1 MMEVRKIKKDEFY
14 ELRDL
19 LTTVFT
25 KRNERETDFEML
37 FPRIFGKSNEYAV
50 NSHYG
55 VFEDGKLIGT
65 AAMYPLDYVVG
76 GEHIKLIA
84 NGNVAVHEDYR
95 GKGVMSEILK
105 KINEECDKCADICY
119 LHGNPVRYGRF
130 GYFAG
135 ETEYLLVFEPKTTSE
150 YRFRQMQVADVP
162 SLQKFSESKIEY
174 VKRKQCDFIPA
185 LKSGY
190 REAISVFNSK
200 DELVGYMS
208 FDSEKK
214 HVEEFAFDDK
224 IEHEVFQA
232 FAQSIASPVEVLVS
246 GYDYRM
252 FESLKKYAT
261 VITKEKEEPTLFR
274 IINPKRLQEIARKL
288 GLDEKTLYA
297 PYLT

>member
-1 MMEVRKIKKDEFY
+1 MMEVRKLTIDEFY

-25 KRNERETDFEML
+25 KRNERETDFEKL
-37 FPRIFGKSNEYAV
+37 FPRIFGTINDYAV
-50 NSHYG
+50 ESHYG
-55 VFEDGKLIGT
+55 VFDEGKLIGT

-84 NGNVAVHEDYR
+84 NGNVVVHEDYR
-95 GKGVMSEILK
+95 GRGVMSAILE

-119 LHGNPVRYGRF
+119 LHGNPVRYGRY

-135 ETEYLLVFEPKTTSE
+135 ETEYLLVFESKAASE
-150 YRFRQMQVADVP
+150 YKFRQMQDEDVP
-162 SLQKFSESKIEY
+162 TLQKLSESKTEY
-174 VKRKQCDFIPA
+174 VRRKQCDFMPA

-208 FDSEKK
+208 FDKCQN
-214 HVEEFAFDDK
+214 HVEEFAFAGE
-224 IEHEVFQA
+224 IEHEVFKA
-232 FAQSIASPVEVLVS
+232 FANSISQSIEVLIS
-246 GYDYRM
+246 GYDKKSYER
-252 FESLKKYAT
+252 LKKYAT
-261 VITKEKEEPTLFR
+261 EITKEKEEPTLFR
-274 IINPKRLQEIARKL
+274 IINPKRLRDIARKL
-288 GLDEKTLYA
+288 GLDEKTLFA

>member
-1 MMEVRKIKKDEFY
+1 MEIRKLKQEEFY

-19 LTTVFT
+19 LTAAFT
-25 KRNERETDFEML
+25 KRNEKETNFEKL
-37 FPRIFGKSNEYAV
+37 FPRIFGQANEYATE
-50 NSHYG
+50 SHYG

-105 KINEECDKCADICY
+105 KINEECEKCADICY
-119 LHGNPVRYGRF
+119 LHGDKIRYGRY
-130 GYFAG
+130 GYYEG
-135 ETEYLLVFEPKTTSE
+135 ETEYLLAFEPKAISE
-150 YRFRQMQVADVP
+150 YKFRQMRNEDVLT
-162 SLQKFSESKIEY
+162 LQKLSESKTEY
-174 VKRKQCDFIPA
+174 VKRKECDFMPS

-190 REAISVFNSK
+190 REAISVFTGK
-200 DELVGYMS
+200 DELIGYMS

-214 HVEEFAFDDK
+214 HVEEFAFDGA

-232 FAQSIASPVEVLVS
+232 FAQSEVSPVEVLIS
-246 GYDYRM
+246 GYDKKTYER
-252 FESLKKYAT
+252 LKDCAT
-261 VITKEKEEPTLFR
+261 AITKEKEEPTLFR
-274 IINPKRLQEIARKL
+274 IINPKRLQEVARKL
-288 GLDEKTLYA
+288 GVDEKTLFA